1 MARNGKKK
9 TQKQKSLPF
18 LNQKHLR
25 RRQNFLGKG
34 GELPHRANVSFLGHS
49 HIDLGGSNIDAR

>member
-18 LNQKHLR
+18 IEPDAA
-25 RRQNFLGKG
+25 G
-34 GELPHRANVSFLGHS
+34 
-49 HIDLGGSNIDAR
+49 IDIGATEIYVAVPEDETFAR